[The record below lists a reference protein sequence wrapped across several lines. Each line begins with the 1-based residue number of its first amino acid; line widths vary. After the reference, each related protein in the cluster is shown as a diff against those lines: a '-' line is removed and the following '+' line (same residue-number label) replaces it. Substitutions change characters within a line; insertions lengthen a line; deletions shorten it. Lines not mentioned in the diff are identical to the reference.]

1 MALPFTA
8 AWRTARERERRAKTI
23 AVGLGREPD
32 AADVLWLADAAA
44 NGDEDHARW
53 ELRYARAAL
62 GLLTAQRDAL
72 DDRTSADIAQAITQM
87 LERDPRIAEDRR
99 DLAAQQFNERLSA
112 YREALQMRGGPIT
125 SADAVGRCLLAF
137 ASDGARAAG
146 APLAYAIELLERYAD
161 DAAGMLRKTYGEA
174 QLPEDVAPSEMS
186 EERGARGKRERLGE
200 GVRGEG

>member
-8 AWRTARERERRAKTI
+8 AWRTARERERRAKVI
-23 AVGLGREPD
+23 AAGLGREPEL
-32 AADVLWLADAAA
+32 ADVAWLAEAAA

-72 DDRTSADIAQAITQM
+72 DDRTAAEIAKAITAM

-99 DLAAQQFNERLSA
+99 DLAAQQLNERLLA
-112 YREALQMRGGPIT
+112 YREALHLRGGPIT

-137 ASDGARAAG
+137 ASDGVRTAG
-146 APLAYAIELLERYAD
+146 APLAYAIELLEKYTD
-161 DAAGMLRKTYGEA
+161 EAANLLRRTYGEA
-174 QLPEDVAPSEMS
+174 QLPEDVPPSVLW
-186 EERGARGKRERLGE
+186 KT
-200 GVRGEG
+200 